1 MDTDREIQL
10 YSGKTSGMALE
21 MQHYCPDCG
30 GEQTFWRVA
39 STEMHL
45 GEKVKWNCG
54 ECDYGF
60 VRIDETVDTSVS
72 A

>member
-1 MDTDREIQL
+1 
-10 YSGKTSGMALE
+10 
-21 MQHYCPDCG
+21 
-30 GEQTFWRVA
+30 
-39 STEMHL
+39 MHL
-45 GEKVKWNCG
+45 GEKVKRSCG